1 MTQLIQQK
9 LQLIEQML
17 KKHDLWSA
25 QTPTT
30 EQLSSTTPFAYD
42 VMPFE
47 QWLQFIFIPK
57 IQFLID
63 SEQALPSSMSISPMA
78 EHVWGQQAQL
88 EPLIELLKA
97 TDTLFND

>member
-1 MTQLIQQK
+1 MTQSIQQN
-9 LQLIEQML
+9 LNLIEHHL
-17 KKHDLWSA
+17 KQYDLWSV
-25 QTPTT
+25 QTPSS

-78 EHVWGQQAQL
+78 EHVWGQQTQL
-88 EPLIELLKA
+88 QPLIELLKA
-97 TDTLFND
+97 TDKLFND